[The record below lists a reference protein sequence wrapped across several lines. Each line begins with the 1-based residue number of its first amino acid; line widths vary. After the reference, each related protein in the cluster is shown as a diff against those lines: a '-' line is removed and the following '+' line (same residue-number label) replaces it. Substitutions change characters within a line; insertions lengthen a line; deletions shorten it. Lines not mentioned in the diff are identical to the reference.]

1 MTQQI
6 RQNLSSTTLFN
17 FTDTYEHLISNLT
30 NGFYCGDVYE
40 KLPFSTGVGY
50 KAPMVCFCDIPL
62 GSVKQHLIWYGNYG
76 IGIKRDFA
84 RTHFVN
90 PVWYIH
96 KDNPIIGEMY
106 KSTNHEEL
114 RMSKILPYLK
124 QVSGRQVPFNANKS
138 KIKKFYDEREWR
150 FIPRDSKYVA
160 ELVKGRSHEENEQ
173 NVSNTKRVTIM
184 PLDLKYVEY
193 IIVNE
198 SVEKTKLLQTL
209 SDLGVK
215 ENIDFP
221 TIITSV
227 QIRKDF

>member
-17 FTDTYEHLISNLT
+17 FTDTFEHLISNLT
-30 NGFYCGDVYE
+30 NDIFCGDVYE
-40 KLPFSTGVGY
+40 RLPFSRGVGY
-50 KAPMVCFCDIPL
+50 KVPMVCFCDIPL
-62 GSVKQHLIWYGNYG
+62 GSVKQHLLWYGNYG
-76 IGIKRDFA
+76 IGIKRNFA
-84 RTHFVN
+84 REHFVN

-114 RMSKILPYLK
+114 RISKILPYLK

-150 FIPRDSKYVA
+150 FIPRDSIYQA